1 MIDVQE
7 FITEQDVNPFRR
19 WFDDLDAQAAAWVTI
34 AIDRLGEGNTSNAK
48 SLGEGV
54 SELRINRGPGY
65 RIYFGWDSKV
75 LVILLGG
82 GTKRRQQS
90 DIQTALH
97 HWRTYKARKVSGR
110 AKRE

>member
-1 MIDVQE
+1 MIHIEE
-7 FITEQDVNPFRR
+7 FLTDQDVSPFKR
-19 WFDDLDAQAAAWVTI
+19 WFDSLDNQAAAWITI

-48 SLGEGV
+48 AIGEGV
-54 SELRINRGPGY
+54 SELRVNRGPGY
-65 RIYFGWDSKV
+65 RIYFGWDGKV

-90 DIQTALH
+90 DIRTALH

-110 AKRE
+110 AQRE